1 MTRTNHD
8 MERELEYTKEKN
20 SNEKFV
26 EIETLKKNYS
36 SQILLLE
43 DEINKLKVANNYK
56 HNEFENQLSDNKSL
70 KLRYEEQLRKLED
83 ENSSL
88 RDKILKL

>member
-26 EIETLKKNYS
+26 EIETLKKNYT

-43 DEINKLKVANNYK
+43 D
-56 HNEFENQLSDNKSL
+56 
-70 KLRYEEQLRKLED
+70 
-83 ENSSL
+83 
-88 RDKILKL
+88 